1 MARMYQFVIGSAEA
15 GLRLDHY
22 LARRLPTSVSRSLIQ
37 RVIRE
42 GLVRIGGEPV
52 KVHHKLRQG
61 DTITAQFNE
70 LPAHGGS
77 AMLIAQD
84 IPLDVVYEDASLL
97 VVNKPPGLVTHPA
110 PGHWAGT
117 LVNAIL
123 WHLEQG
129 QGARGKGQ
137 ERVVLSTPHASRP
150 TPQLLRAGIVHR
162 LDKDT
167 SGLLLVAKTA
177 RVHTAL
183 ARQLKARTIRRNYLA
198 LVEGYL
204 PLDEGTI
211 DVPIGRHSIHRKV
224 MTVRHLG
231 GRSAVTHYR
240 VIRRVTAEGS
250 KLPGPPLTIAGA
262 GKAQGISL
270 QPPRPDFQNQSRGG
284 PASSLK
290 PSTFRYTL
298 LDVSLE
304 TGRTHQIRVHMAHL
318 GHPVIGDPTYGKHP
332 GSVWQSVGVSR
343 QLLHAYRLR
352 FQHPISRES
361 LTVVAPVPADM
372 AQWIGAWSLT
382 GHNTSS

>member
-15 GLRLDHY
+15 GLRLDHC

-42 GLVRIGGEPV
+42 GLVLVGGEPV

-77 AMLIAQD
+77 VTLIAQD

-110 PGHWAGT
+110 PGHWEGT

-123 WHLEQG
+123 WHFQNAEGSRLKAQGTSLQPLASSLE
-129 QGARGKGQ
+129 RS
-137 ERVVLSTPHASRP
+137 LP
-150 TPQLLRAGIVHR
+150 RAGIVHR

-167 SGLLLVAKTA
+167 SGLLLIAKTA

-183 ARQLKARTIRRNYLA
+183 ARQLKARTMRRNYLA
-198 LVEGYL
+198 LVEGHL

-240 VIRRVTAEGS
+240 VIRRFAAEGS
-250 KLPGPPLTIAGA
+250 RL
-262 GKAQGISL
+262 KAQGTSL
-270 QPPRPDFQNQSRGG
+270 QPL
-284 PASSLK
+284 ASSLE
-290 PSTFRYTL
+290 PSTVRYTL

-352 FQHPISRES
+352 FQHPVSRES

-372 AQWIGAWSLT
+372 AQWIGEWSVT
-382 GHNTSS
+382 GHNTSSWTG